1 MNIYSDG
8 EVKKMKVCVT
18 ATAGDLNAQVDPRF
32 GRCQYFVFV
41 DPDTM
46 AIETMPN
53 DAIAASGGSGMGGG
67 QGGGIGRSK
76 GLDKQQPTSS
86 QAPLRIKKGVIL

>member
-1 MNIYSDG
+1 MNIYSYSK
-8 EVKKMKVCVT
+8 VFKKKMIVCVT

-32 GRCQYFVFV
+32 GRCPYFVFV

-53 DAIAASGGSGMGGG
+53 DAIVASGGAGVL
-67 QGGGIGRSK
+67 K
-76 GLDKQQPTSS
+76 G
-86 QAPLRIKKGVIL
+86 GVIV